1 MLMQDGGRGSMILTF
16 CIDQDLQKTC
26 RIPIISQMCSKS
38 VKGFGGLSKIFN
50 FAKHKN
56 TPLSN
61 VQCIY
66 FTSLSN
72 VQYIYFFLGWELEK
86 QPKLR

>member
-16 CIDQDLQKTC
+16 IDQDLQKTC

-56 TPLSN
+56 TPFLMSN
-61 VQCIY
+61 VYISPPFLMSNIY
-66 FTSLSN
+66 ISS
-72 VQYIYFFLGWELEK
+72 
-86 QPKLR
+86 

>member
-1 MLMQDGGRGSMILTF
+1 MILTF

-38 VKGFGGLSKIFN
+38 VEGFGGLSKIFN

-56 TPLSN
+56 TPPFLMSN
-61 VQCIY
+61 VYISPPFLMSKIY
-66 FTSLSN
+66 ISS
-72 VQYIYFFLGWELEK
+72 
-86 QPKLR
+86 

>member
-1 MLMQDGGRGSMILTF
+1 MLMQDGGRGSTILAF

-61 VQCIY
+61 VHCIY

-72 VQYIYFFLGWELEK
+72 VQDIYFFLGWELEK

>member
-16 CIDQDLQKTC
+16 CIDQDLHAEYLLFLKCVQNLL
-26 RIPIISQMCSKS
+26 RALEAS
-38 VKGFGGLSKIFN
+38 VKFLTLQNIR
-50 FAKHKN
+50 
-56 TPLSN
+56 TPLLSN

-66 FTSLSN
+66 FTSLSD

>member
-1 MLMQDGGRGSMILTF
+1 MLMQDGGRGSLILTF

-56 TPLSN
+56 TPLSY
-61 VQCIY
+61 VQCLY

>member
-1 MLMQDGGRGSMILTF
+1 MILTF
-16 CIDQDLQKTC
+16 IDQDLQKTC

-56 TPLSN
+56 TSLSY